1 MIRQF
6 IERHFYHLFLI
17 TLFFGVILYG
27 LIGFQSID
35 ELCGGLLLLMFLFH
49 MFNTKDW
56 EINKFFVVVLSVF
69 LFYLCYSFYIHSNS
83 AGGILM
89 DFIIQLKP
97 YLAFF
102 CVYQLMSRFNEKQ
115 KIILRQSSVA
125 CWALL
130 VPIGILG
137 AINPKIFTMTMAH
150 ASNYGAAITA
160 LALLFLFTSEDTKR
174 NKWLF
179 IIMLALGITC
189 GRAKFYGF
197 FIIASFIVLY
207 FDRVERTRL
216 SLKNILLFLFIFVA
230 IVFVAKEKIELYFLQ
245 GLSDDSEKDY
255 VARFVLYAT
264 SFLVFRDYFPFGS
277 GFGSFATFAS
287 GAYYSPIYKEY
298 GIDGVWGISKSYHS
312 FISDT
317 YYPSLAQF
325 GVVGVVLFLLF
336 WIYLLKKAFQYLR
349 VTSDMRL
356 MNLAMIVIAFF
367 AIENIADAT
376 FTSNRGLYFMMF
388 LGVIYVEMAQKQ
400 QARINS
406 KGKEKVE
413 AVKNLA

>member
-1 MIRQF
+1 M
-6 IERHFYHLFLI
+6 
-17 TLFFGVILYG
+17 
-27 LIGFQSID
+27 
-35 ELCGGLLLLMFLFH
+35 
-49 MFNTKDW
+49 
-56 EINKFFVVVLSVF
+56 
-69 LFYLCYSFYIHSNS
+69 
-83 AGGILM
+83 
-89 DFIIQLKP
+89 
-97 YLAFF
+97 
-102 CVYQLMSRFNEKQ
+102 
-115 KIILRQSSVA
+115 
-125 CWALL
+125 
-130 VPIGILG
+130 
-137 AINPKIFTMTMAH
+137 
-150 ASNYGAAITA
+150 
-160 LALLFLFTSEDTKR
+160 
-174 NKWLF
+174 
-179 IIMLALGITC
+179 
-189 GRAKFYGF
+189 
-197 FIIASFIVLY
+197 
-207 FDRVERTRL
+207 
-216 SLKNILLFLFIFVA
+216 
-230 IVFVAKEKIELYFLQ
+230 
-245 GLSDDSEKDY
+245 
-255 VARFVLYAT
+255 ARFVLYAT

-287 GAYYSPIYKEY
+287 GAYYSSIYKEY

-400 QARINS
+400 QARIDS